1 VRGCLLLVASCVS
14 GGLVPLPQVPQVR
27 ALPRVSGAGELV
39 LRCTPADAEVALD
52 GVSQGLC
59 SDFSGAPRGL
69 QVGKAPRHV
78 VVKKPGFGDWETWV
92 AADETRVVMTVTLT
106 PNGGSR

>member
-1 VRGCLLLVASCVS
+1 
-14 GGLVPLPQVPQVR
+14 
-27 ALPRVSGAGELV
+27 
-39 LRCTPADAEVALD
+39 
-52 GVSQGLC
+52 
-59 SDFSGAPRGL
+59 RGL